1 MCGLEAT
8 TEEELEL
15 FCSSKTY
22 AHGRLLVCKKCRREK
37 VNNRYHENL
46 LAARAYFNKYQT
58 AKKKERKLHA
68 IEYKGGKCEVC
79 GLVGV
84 ESNQVVFDFHH
95 LDPTLK
101 DYTPSNLMDKSL
113 ERLHNELDKC
123 ILLCS
128 NCHRQVHSGD
138 IKL

>member
-1 MCGLEAT
+1 MGT
-8 TEEELEL
+8 I
-15 FCSSKTY
+15 F
-22 AHGRLLVCKKCRREK
+22 R
-37 VNNRYHENL
+37 
-46 LAARAYFNKYQT
+46 
-58 AKKKERKLHA
+58 
-68 IEYKGGKCEVC
+68 KCEVC
-79 GLVGV
+79 GLIGV

-138 IKL
+138 ITL